1 MFFWHSEV
9 RVSYGPRAKITVIW
23 FLWKLKWNHCKKHTG
38 VWLLLRDNCVFLL
51 YCKNTESPKYRQ
63 PLNNFSLLCLS
74 LHSLLPRL
82 PPLWTSELWHKR
94 MMERRSGAVT
104 ECSTVLHPGEEKK
117 QDFISYASLSISA
130 LSPEEYA
137 EEPSSVVFLMRCY
150 SSFPLVHTSQEQL
163 CLRRN

>member
-1 MFFWHSEV
+1 MGRERRSQSSDF
-9 RVSYGPRAKITVIW
+9 YGSWNRITV
-23 FLWKLKWNHCKKHTG
+23 KSTQGSAYCSETT
-38 VWLLLRDNCVFLL
+38 VFLL

-63 PLNNFSLLCLS
+63 PLNNFSLLCYS

-94 MMERRSGAVT
+94 MMEQRSGAAT

-137 EEPSSVVFLMRCY
+137 EETSSVVFLMRCY

-163 CLRRN
+163 CFRWN